1 VRKIAR
7 AVTVVGLLF
16 VGAILGLYG
25 VFDIIYTENGSD
37 SAYVSFG
44 GRQVD
49 ADIVGA
55 LSLGLA
61 FVFVMAAI
69 LTLRRE
75 KGEKR
80 LS

>member
-1 VRKIAR
+1 LRKIAR

-25 VFDIIYTENGSD
+25 VFDIVYTENGSD

-55 LSLGLA
+55 LSLGFA
-61 FVFVMAAI
+61 SVFVMAAI
-69 LTLRRE
+69 LTLRTRE
-75 KGEKR
+75 SPR
-80 LS
+80 P